1 MTKILYKGSCVC
13 GKTSYEAYNLNDV
26 SFCHCA
32 QCRNMTGHHMAGC
45 QADRDNIK
53 IEGSVKWFY
62 THDKSRHG
70 FCENCGSQ
78 MFWQNDNRPTITVTA
93 GSLDDSKKLK
103 VRHNIFIDEKGSY
116 YEINPNEIQH
126 IGYGNNQIADD

>member
-1 MTKILYKGSCVC
+1 
-13 GKTSYEAYNLNDV
+13 
-26 SFCHCA
+26 
-32 QCRNMTGHHMAGC
+32 
-45 QADRDNIK
+45 
-53 IEGSVKWFY
+53 
-62 THDKSRHG
+62 
-70 FCENCGSQ
+70 